1 MDERKRST
9 KKPTRHGK
17 KLKNE
22 QTSRE
27 AMRRKLRYG
36 KKDNSL
42 TLEEKK
48 QLKKLRTQGRNRAYV
63 EMAASAQF
71 HNAIANSNQDDNV
84 ATDAVNR
91 SMEATEIAAERVQK
105 AQYRGITTQ
114 WRIVSPSRMA

>member
-27 AMRRKLRYG
+27 AMRKKLRYG

-48 QLKKLRTQGRNRAYV
+48 EIGR
-63 EMAASAQF
+63 ASC
-71 HNAIANSNQDDNV
+71 
-84 ATDAVNR
+84 R
-91 SMEATEIAAERVQK
+91 ERV
-105 AQYRGITTQ
+105 
-114 WRIVSPSRMA
+114 